1 MKQINFLYFEKI
13 YTFHKHFMFFFI
25 IVLFSVFSSLY
36 SNNLYAETEEVK
48 KTVYLRFEEDVK
60 AVNLA
65 KRYAERHKE
74 VISIL
79 ENVGASE
86 KAISLA
92 RRRYEASVEIISI
105 IDNNP
110 NSHNWMTPYV
120 RFLEKRSI
128 LKDEDFIN
136 GLTVL
141 NLAKIS
147 AENSKKNVLILEF
160 GKNVGT
166 RAVAIML
173 ARREYE
179 ISMEIVSII
188 KRNTTIP

>member
-1 MKQINFLYFEKI
+1 MNQG
-13 YTFHKHFMFFFI
+13 
-25 IVLFSVFSSLY
+25 
-36 SNNLYAETEEVK
+36 NNLYAETEEVK

-60 AVNLA
+60 AVKAVNLA

-74 VISIL
+74 VVSML

-110 NSHNWMTPYV
+110 NSHNWMSPYV
-120 RFLEKRSI
+120 RFLKKRSI

-141 NLAKIS
+141 NLAKRY